1 MRARLRPCRNW
12 WAIWLLGAL
21 ATVSLAADA
30 PESISASQAASSV
43 GQTKTVCGVVV
54 SSKFAK
60 DSNRSPTFLN
70 LDRPY
75 PNQVFT
81 AVIWGGDRSKFK
93 EAPEVTFRG
102 KRICVTGPIQLY
114 KEKPEIIVTGPSQI
128 RLENSGK

>member
-1 MRARLRPCRNW
+1 MRARLRPCRNCC
-12 WAIWLLGAL
+12 AIWLLGAL

-30 PESISASQAASSV
+30 PKSISASQAASYL
-43 GQTKTVCGVVV
+43 GQTKMVCGVVA

-81 AVIWGGDRSKFK
+81 AVIWGTDRSKFK
-93 EAPEVTFRG
+93 EAPEVTFQG
-102 KRICVTGPIQLY
+102 KRICVTGSIQLY
-114 KEKPEIIVTGPSQI
+114 REKPEIIVTGPSQI
-128 RLENSGK
+128 RLEDNGK

>member
-1 MRARLRPCRNW
+1 MGARMLTCTNW

-30 PESISASQAASSV
+30 SESISASQAASSV

-75 PNQVFT
+75 PKQVFT
-81 AVIWGGDRSKFK
+81 AVIWGTDRSKFK
-93 EAPEVTFRG
+93 EAPEVTFQG
-102 KRICVTGPIQLY
+102 KRI
-114 KEKPEIIVTGPSQI
+114 
-128 RLENSGK
+128 